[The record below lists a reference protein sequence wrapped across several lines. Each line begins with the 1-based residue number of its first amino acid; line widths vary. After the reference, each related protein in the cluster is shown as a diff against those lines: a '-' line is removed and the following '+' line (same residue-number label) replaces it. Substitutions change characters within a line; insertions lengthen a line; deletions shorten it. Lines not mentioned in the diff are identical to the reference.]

1 MEATNVVTGQ
11 FSSENFSSK
20 TLPTQSESI
29 GKLALALS
37 KVQGMLDSAKKSTE
51 AFKYSYADLA
61 ECWDVCRTP
70 LANNKLAI
78 IQTLAESSEQHVTVI
93 TRLVHESGEFIM
105 STLTLKL
112 AKDDAQSAGSA
123 ITYARRYSLCAIVGI
138 SPADDDGNAA
148 TFGKKSTPK
157 VRQKVAPKVK
167 SAPVETK
174 QAQPEIDDDF

>member
-1 MEATNVVTGQ
+1 MEATNIVTGQ
-11 FSSENFSSK
+11 FSSEISSK
-20 TLPTQSESI
+20 SLPTQSESI

-70 LANNKLAI
+70 LSNNKLAI
-78 IQTLAESSEQHVTVI
+78 IQTLSESTEQHVTVV

-157 VRQKVAPKVK
+157 VRQKVAPKAKVK
-167 SAPVETK
+167 PNQS
-174 QAQPEIDDDF
+174 EIESVDFDDDF